1 MGKHGQKNLL
11 IVKINTMS
19 KNNLIV
25 FNDSFAYLNVTNKA
39 TKIFE
44 SKLFDLYELRI
55 DEQVESLIET
65 DSELKECLERGA
77 IIGIEIGFLNKQ
89 DNNLEP

>member
-1 MGKHGQKNLL
+1 
-11 IVKINTMS
+11 MS
-19 KNNLIV
+19 KNNLII
-25 FNDSFAYLNVTNKA
+25 FDDSFAYLNVTNKVA
-39 TKIFE
+39 KIFE

-89 DNNLEP
+89 DNDLES

>member
-1 MGKHGQKNLL
+1 MEIN
-11 IVKINTMS
+11 IVLTMS

-39 TKIFE
+39 AKIFE
-44 SKLFDLYELRI
+44 SKLFDLYELRT

-89 DNNLEP
+89 DDDLEP

>member
-1 MGKHGQKNLL
+1 
-11 IVKINTMS
+11 MS

-25 FNDSFAYLNVTNKA
+25 FDDSFAYLNVTNKA
-39 TKIFE
+39 SKIFE

-65 DSELKECLERGA
+65 DSELKECLEKGA
-77 IIGIEIGFLNKQ
+77 IIGIEIGFLNEQ
-89 DNNLEP
+89 DNDLEP

>member
-1 MGKHGQKNLL
+1 
-11 IVKINTMS
+11 MS
-19 KNNLIV
+19 KNNLII
-25 FNDSFAYLNVTNKA
+25 FDDSFAYLNVTNKA

-77 IIGIEIGFLNKQ
+77 IIGIEIGFLNEQ
-89 DNNLEP
+89 DNDLEP

>member
-1 MGKHGQKNLL
+1 
-11 IVKINTMS
+11 MS

-25 FNDSFAYLNVTNKA
+25 FDDSFAYLNVTNKA
-39 TKIFE
+39 SKIFE

-65 DSELKECLERGA
+65 DSELKECLEKGA
-77 IIGIEIGFLNKQ
+77 IIGIEIGFLNEQ
-89 DNNLEP
+89 DNDL

>member
-1 MGKHGQKNLL
+1 
-11 IVKINTMS
+11 MS

-39 TKIFE
+39 SKIFE

-65 DSELKECLERGA
+65 DSELKECLEKGA
-77 IIGIEIGFLNKQ
+77 IIGIEIGFLNEQ
-89 DNNLEP
+89 DNDLEP

>member
-1 MGKHGQKNLL
+1 
-11 IVKINTMS
+11 MS

-25 FNDSFAYLNVTNKA
+25 FDDSFAYLNVTNKA

-65 DSELKECLERGA
+65 DSELKECLEKGA
-77 IIGIEIGFLNKQ
+77 IIGIEIGFLNEQ
-89 DNNLEP
+89 DNDLEPTDQEIVEYIDVI

>member
-1 MGKHGQKNLL
+1 
-11 IVKINTMS
+11 MS

-25 FNDSFAYLNVTNKA
+25 FDDSFAYLNVTNKA

-65 DSELKECLERGA
+65 DSELKECLEKGA
-77 IIGIEIGFLNKQ
+77 IIGIEIGFLNEQ

>member
-1 MGKHGQKNLL
+1 
-11 IVKINTMS
+11 MS
-19 KNNLIV
+19 KNNLII

-39 TKIFE
+39 AKIFE
-44 SKLFDLYELRI
+44 SKLFDLYELRT

-65 DSELKECLERGA
+65 DSELKECLERGV
-77 IIGIEIGFLNKQ
+77 IIGIEIGFLNEQ

>member
-1 MGKHGQKNLL
+1 
-11 IVKINTMS
+11 MS

-39 TKIFE
+39 AKIYK
-44 SKLFDLYELRI
+44 SKIFDLYELRI

-89 DNNLEP
+89 DDNLEP

>member
-1 MGKHGQKNLL
+1 
-11 IVKINTMS
+11 MS

-65 DSELKECLERGA
+65 DSELKECLEKGA
-77 IIGIEIGFLNKQ
+77 IIGIEIGFLNEQ
-89 DNNLEP
+89 DNDLEP

>member
-1 MGKHGQKNLL
+1 
-11 IVKINTMS
+11 MS

-25 FNDSFAYLNVTNKA
+25 FDDSFAYLNVTNKA
-39 TKIFE
+39 SKIFE

-65 DSELKECLERGA
+65 DSELKECLEKGA
-77 IIGIEIGFLNKQ
+77 IIGIEIGFLNEQ
-89 DNNLEP
+89 NNDLEP

>member
-1 MGKHGQKNLL
+1 
-11 IVKINTMS
+11 MS

-25 FNDSFAYLNVTNKA
+25 FDDSFAYLNVTNKA

-77 IIGIEIGFLNKQ
+77 IIGIEIGFLNEQ
-89 DNNLEP
+89 DNDLES

>member
-1 MGKHGQKNLL
+1 
-11 IVKINTMS
+11 MS

-25 FNDSFAYLNVTNKA
+25 FDDSFAYLNVTNKA
-39 TKIFE
+39 SKIFE

-77 IIGIEIGFLNKQ
+77 IIGIEIGFLNEQ
-89 DNNLEP
+89 DNDLEP

>member
-25 FNDSFAYLNVTNKA
+25 FDDSFAYLNVTNKA
-39 TKIFE
+39 VKIFE

-65 DSELKECLERGA
+65 DSELKECLEKGA
-77 IIGIEIGFLNKQ
+77 IIGIEIGFLNEQ
-89 DNNLEP
+89 DNDL

>member
-1 MGKHGQKNLL
+1 MEIN
-11 IVKINTMS
+11 IVLTMS

-25 FNDSFAYLNVTNKA
+25 FDDSFAYLNVTNKA

-44 SKLFDLYELRI
+44 LKLFDLYELRI

-89 DNNLEP
+89 DDDLEP

>member
-1 MGKHGQKNLL
+1 
-11 IVKINTMS
+11 MS

-25 FNDSFAYLNVTNKA
+25 FDDSFAYLNVTNKA

-65 DSELKECLERGA
+65 DSELKECLEKGA
-77 IIGIEIGFLNKQ
+77 IIGIEIGFLNEQ
-89 DNNLEP
+89 DNDLEP

>member
-1 MGKHGQKNLL
+1 
-11 IVKINTMS
+11 MS

-25 FNDSFAYLNVTNKA
+25 FDDSFAYLNVTNKA
-39 TKIFE
+39 AKIFE

-65 DSELKECLERGA
+65 DSELKECLEKGA
-77 IIGIEIGFLNKQ
+77 IIGIEIGFLNEQ
-89 DNNLEP
+89 DNDLEP

>member
-1 MGKHGQKNLL
+1 MP
-11 IVKINTMS
+11 
-19 KNNLIV
+19 KNNLII

-39 TKIFE
+39 AKIFE
-44 SKLFDLYELRI
+44 SKIFDLYELRI

-89 DNNLEP
+89 DDNLEP